1 MTIHDYPCDVCGAGD
16 AAPIEVTRHY
26 TKGEPIAVC
35 RNCGFVYA
43 RWRPSPA
50 EIADAWATQVFSGKF
65 EDGAYTAHGIPA
77 VRARHVYV
85 AEFIHGRVSLKGQ
98 ETVDIGAGEGVFLKM
113 LAGPDYG
120 AKPFGIELS
129 GPNCELMTQAG
140 LPCFKGTVEEY
151 LVSPGA
157 RMHGFDRASV
167 VWTLENTSSCS
178 SMMSGAHKLLKEG
191 GYLTVATSSRVLVPF
206 KKPMHYYLNPLA
218 TSLHPF
224 FFSANALT
232 NLFTNA
238 GFQVEHVNRFIDT
251 DYLVMSGKAVQ
262 GGGRPELVK
271 DDWRDVIGFFER
283 WHEETKNHY
292 AGT

>member
-50 EIADAWATQVFSGKF
+50 DIADAWATQVFSGKF
-65 EDGAYTAHGIPA
+65 EDGAYTARGIPA

-120 AKPFGIELS
+120 AKPFGVELS

-140 LPCFKGTVEEY
+140 FCPDFKGMVEDY
-151 LVSPGA
+151 LASPGA
-157 RMHGFDRASV
+157 RMHGFDRATV

-178 SMMSGAHKLLKEG
+178 SMMSGAHRLLKQG
-191 GYLTVATSSRVLVPF
+191 GYLTVATSSRILVPF
-206 KKPMHYYLNPLA
+206 KKPPPLLPESPGERDP
-218 TSLHPF
+218 SLFLPRQRPHQSVHQRRLPGR
-224 FFSANALT
+224 ACQPLHRHR
-232 NLFTNA
+232 LP
-238 GFQVEHVNRFIDT
+238 GDVR
-251 DYLVMSGKAVQ
+251 Q
-262 GGGRPELVK
+262 GRAEQ
-271 DDWRDVIGFFER
+271 R
-283 WHEETKNHY
+283 
-292 AGT
+292 AS